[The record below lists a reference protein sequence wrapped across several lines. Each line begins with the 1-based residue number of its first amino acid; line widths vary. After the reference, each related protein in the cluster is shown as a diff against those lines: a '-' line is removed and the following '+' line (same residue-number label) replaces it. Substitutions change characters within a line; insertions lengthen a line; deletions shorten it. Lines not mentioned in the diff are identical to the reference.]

1 MPQSKRSAQRKRRGK
16 VVLALGA
23 AGLSLYLASNASAA
37 IGGINGAGSAP
48 VSKQVYV
55 AAPTMPMTQTAADI
69 TVSRAS

>member
-1 MPQSKRSAQRKRRGK
+1 MPQTKRTAQRKRRSK
-16 VVLALGA
+16 VVLAPGA
-23 AGLSLYLASNASAA
+23 AGLSLSLTSSALAAVD
-37 IGGINGAGSAP
+37 GMNGAGSAP